1 MNRSDKPIADL
12 FAACR
17 ALGLTP
23 DGVMLGEL
31 GERVA
36 AERYGLTR
44 CPGSTK
50 EHDAIDADG
59 RRVEIKATGG
69 TKGIA
74 MRGPSERLI
83 VLQFDAY
90 GSAVEVYD
98 GPGQL
103 AWDNAGKLNARNGQ
117 RTISLTKL
125 RQLQEV
131 KA

>member
-1 MNRSDKPIADL
+1 MSKQPDPVADL

-31 GERVA
+31 GERIA
-36 AERYGLTR
+36 AERYNLTR

-59 RRVEIKATGG
+59 RRVEVKATGG
-69 TKGIA
+69 KRGVA

-83 VLQFDAY
+83 VLRFDEY
-90 GSAVEVYD
+90 GSAVEIYD

-103 AWDNAGKLNARNGQ
+103 AWDNAGKLNPRNGQ
-117 RTISLTKL
+117 RTISLSKL
-125 RQLQEV
+125 RELRQ
-131 KA
+131 